1 MKAKYNIE
9 YASIQGAFWMCFCT
23 IIGFCSTYLQAK
35 GYSSTEIGIIMAV
48 GNIMAM
54 ILQPVLADF
63 ADRFE
68 KCNVLHILLAV
79 LSIMLLS
86 SLVGYLTSA
95 RGVVLS
101 LCMTVLMAGIN
112 TALSMTNS
120 LKFYMER
127 SGHEINFGACR
138 AIGSLA
144 YSILSAVL
152 GILVERVS
160 VDSIMLGTL
169 VISVLFLLLLIMV
182 KVESRKFPAVERG
195 HLTEDTGEEHT
206 MMSFVK
212 ENPKLMML
220 LLGFALTYFT
230 HSMITNFPNLVVQNV
245 GGGSEAMG
253 RVMAVMAISELPA
266 MFLYGKL
273 SRKFPCGSLLVFS
286 LIVFTLKELAI
297 YLAPTM
303 GLLYVAFALQSLSFA
318 LYTPASV
325 HYATIVAHP
334 RDLVKAQTFF
344 IVAMNVAV
352 VFASVI
358 GGIMMDQLGVKSS
371 LFVGVLVS
379 AVGSVIA
386 FFFTDKKAGKIPP
399 EEA

>member
-1 MKAKYNIE
+1 
-9 YASIQGAFWMCFCT
+9 
-23 IIGFCSTYLQAK
+23 
-35 GYSSTEIGIIMAV
+35 
-48 GNIMAM
+48 
-54 ILQPVLADF
+54 
-63 ADRFE
+63 
-68 KCNVLHILLAV
+68 
-79 LSIMLLS
+79 
-86 SLVGYLTSA
+86 
-95 RGVVLS
+95 
-101 LCMTVLMAGIN
+101 MAGIN

-182 KVESRKFPAVERG
+182 KVESRRFPKVEVA
-195 HLTEDTGEEHT
+195 HTMQTEEGEHT
-206 MMSFVK
+206 MLSFVK

-220 LLGFALTYFT
+220 LVGFAFTYFT

-266 MFLYGKL
+266 MFLYTRISK
-273 SRKFPCGSLLVFS
+273 KIPCGSLLVFS
-286 LIVFTLKELAI
+286 LILFTVKEFAI

-303 GLLYVAFALQSLSFA
+303 GMLYVAFALQSLSFA

-325 HYATIVAHP
+325 HYATLVSHP

-358 GGIMMDQLGVKSS
+358 GGIMMDQLGVKTS
-371 LFVGVLVS
+371 LFVGVIVS
-379 AVGSVIA
+379 AIGSVIA
-386 FFFTDKKAGKIPP
+386 FFFTDKSAGKMPTP
-399 EEA
+399 